1 MTDTPRQY
9 KDSDGN
15 PAPLL
20 RLIKA
25 EPEWAENQ
33 ILHRDHL
40 ERELSLATATIANQ
54 HKLITDAEQR
64 GADKVKQE
72 LAEAIK
78 QRDFAKEHHRY
89 YQQRTSDF
97 MGANAELSD
106 KLCAVTVERDKLKAQ
121 MLEISE
127 QANRLVLE
135 LKLLKLR

>member
-1 MTDTPRQY
+1 MVDQNGLSCQCAELPTCLARQ
-9 KDSDGN
+9 
-15 PAPLL
+15 
-20 RLIKA
+20 
-25 EPEWAENQ
+25 
-33 ILHRDHL
+33 L
-40 ERELSLATATIANQ
+40 ERELSLATATIANH

-106 KLCAVTVERDKLKAQ
+106 KLCAVTVERDALKA
-121 MLEISE
+121 
-127 QANRLVLE
+127 E
-135 LKLLKLR
+135 LAHYVKQGLIIKEDEAGL